1 MIRTTSFFGS
11 CNNLLTA
18 IATAPGQD
26 KSHAEAYQPT
36 YSSPGRSRRPAV
48 GPPVPGYRLRQI
60 AAIRAPS
67 YPVAAFCYVKVVL
80 FGSTPDERVLGVE
93 DGPHSR
99 WTMKTTTTPPRR
111 RLPKSAAKTMSS
123 SEHGGV
129 RPGTKDCR
137 SRSRSESSESPTR
150 YKQCWNLLLH
160 RPAARD
166 ECSLEKLRPPPS
178 ATAVSRRRT
187 KTMP

>member
-1 MIRTTSFFGS
+1 MPPSPPRQDESANILVARAKPWVPQFQAIGIRQS
-11 CNNLLTA
+11 
-18 IATAPGQD
+18 
-26 KSHAEAYQPT
+26 
-36 YSSPGRSRRPAV
+36 
-48 GPPVPGYRLRQI
+48 
-60 AAIRAPS
+60 AAIWAPA
-67 YPVAAFCYVKVVL
+67 YPVAAVCYVKEVL
-80 FGSTPDERVLGVE
+80 FGSGHDERILGVD

-99 WTMKTTTTPPRR
+99 WTMMTTTTPQRP
-111 RLPKSAAKTMSS
+111 RLPKPAAKTMPS

-137 SRSRSESSESPTR
+137 SRSRSESSGGPTR

-160 RPAARD
+160 RPAVRD
-166 ECSLEKLRPPPS
+166 NCSLEKLRPPPS

>member
-1 MIRTTSFFGS
+1 MPPSPPRQDRITPTPKRINQRT
-11 CNNLLTA
+11 
-18 IATAPGQD
+18 
-26 KSHAEAYQPT
+26 
-36 YSSPGRSRRPAV
+36 RRQGEAV
-48 GPPVPGYRLRQI
+48 GQPWVPQFQAIGFRQC
-60 AAIRAPS
+60 AAIRAPA

-99 WTMKTTTTPPRR
+99 WTMKMTTTPPRR
-111 RLPKSAAKTMSS
+111 CLPKPAAKTMSP

-137 SRSRSESSESPTR
+137 SRSRSESSGGPTK
-150 YKQCWNLLLH
+150 YKQYWNLLPH
-160 RPAARD
+160 RPAVRD
-166 ECSLEKLRPPPS
+166 DSSQYKLRPPPG
-178 ATAVSRRRT
+178 ATAMSHRRA